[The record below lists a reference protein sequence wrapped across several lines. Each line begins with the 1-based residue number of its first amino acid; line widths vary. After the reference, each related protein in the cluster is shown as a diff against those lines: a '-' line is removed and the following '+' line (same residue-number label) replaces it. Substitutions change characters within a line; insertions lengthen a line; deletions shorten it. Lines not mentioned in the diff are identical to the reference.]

1 MENIQPTHA
10 TSEQAKLL
18 KEKKFIMKCRSYY
31 LKGYDYPFEGVDDEY
46 WGDNRFKNW
55 NADVIGIKPFEGFT
69 SAPEQWQVVEWLRF
83 NHDIWVS
90 VIKIDGFQDL
100 YYYTITGSSEF
111 FNNGRTITVEEW
123 DDETCDKMGYNNK
136 YFNLPQEAYSAAFDY
151 ILKELI

>member
-10 TSEQAKLL
+10 TFEQAKLL
-18 KEKKFIMKCRSYY
+18 KEKKFIAKCRSYY

-69 SAPEQWQVVEWLRF
+69 SAPEQWQVVEWLRV
-83 NHDIWVS
+83 NHGIWVS
-90 VIKIDGFQDL
+90 VQYIGFIVNRELIEFHYEIKYCKELPNLIRNEN
-100 YYYTITGSSEF
+100 S
-111 FNNGRTITVEEW
+111 FNS
-123 DDETCDKMGYNNK
+123 
-136 YFNLPQEAYSAAFDY
+136 PQEAYSAAFDY